1 MDRKRLS
8 EMRDKYKKEVET
20 LRAQLQQAINAVNQ
34 LQTLLVDRQSKV
46 EVLEELLKDDKNV

>member
-20 LRAQLQQAINAVNQ
+20 LRVQLQQAINAVNQ
-34 LQTLLVDRQSKV
+34 LQTLLVDRQSKI